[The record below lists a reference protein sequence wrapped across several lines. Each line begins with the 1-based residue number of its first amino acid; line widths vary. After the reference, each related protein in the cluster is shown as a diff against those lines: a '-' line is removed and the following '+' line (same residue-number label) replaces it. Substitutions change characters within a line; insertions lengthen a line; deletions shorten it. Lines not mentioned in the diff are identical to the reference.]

1 MNNLFPCQA
10 AGHESRYGDGNDTFV
25 YGVLNTNA
33 YLMWQDA
40 DAVLVDPPDD
50 MATSWQGMA

>member
-1 MNNLFPCQA
+1 LNNLFSCQA

-25 YGVLNTNA
+25 YGDTNA
-33 YLMWQDA
+33 YLVWQDA

-50 MATSWQGMA
+50 TATSWQGMA

>member
-1 MNNLFPCQA
+1 MRSGMEMAMIRL
-10 AGHESRYGDGNDTFV
+10 FV

-40 DAVLVDPPDD
+40 DIVLVDLPDD
-50 MATSWQGMA
+50 TATSWQGMA

>member
-1 MNNLFPCQA
+1 MMFSGRPDMRPGREMA
-10 AGHESRYGDGNDTFV
+10 MIRSFV

-33 YLMWQDA
+33 YLVWQDA